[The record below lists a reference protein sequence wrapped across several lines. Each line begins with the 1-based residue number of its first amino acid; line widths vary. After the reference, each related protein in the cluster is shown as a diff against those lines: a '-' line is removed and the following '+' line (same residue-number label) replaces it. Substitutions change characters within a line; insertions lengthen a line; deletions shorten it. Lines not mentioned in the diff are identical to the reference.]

1 MSPETTARDRL
12 RDAAIETF
20 ARRGLR
26 ATLREI
32 AADAGVTAGLVT
44 HHFGSR
50 DALRAACDDEVLR
63 RVRAL
68 NEDGLARSPEEQ
80 IAMIGELD
88 EQGATMA
95 YALRLIREGGAAAR
109 GFLQRMVLDATGYL
123 ESAVAA
129 GIVRPSRGDPTLRA
143 RYLVANQLGGL
154 LLQADLLGMD
164 LADGASLVRRIA
176 EDTAFISLEL
186 YTEGLLADRS
196 LLERYLVAAERPRE
210 PEESA

>member
-20 ARRGLR
+20 ARLGLR
-26 ATLREI
+26 ATVREI

-50 DALRAACDDEVLR
+50 DALRAACDAEVLR

-109 GFLQRMVLDATGYL
+109 GFLERMVVDATSYL
-123 ESAVAA
+123 EAAVAA
-129 GIVRPSRGDPTLRA
+129 GIVRPSRGDPVLRA

-164 LADGASLVRRIA
+164 LADGPALVRRIA
-176 EDTAFISLEL
+176 DDTAFISLEL
-186 YTEGLLADRS
+186 YTEGLLTDRS
-196 LLERYLVAAERPRE
+196 LLERYLVAAEGPRE